1 MSQLDQPGGVLS
13 SIQNLPGWDKFLTIW
28 GSISATLS
36 FTHFSSIVG
45 VILSLCTIAMIVPR
59 ALLNW
64 DEWQEKREAEKLEKQ
79 RDQWPDIDDV

>member
-1 MSQLDQPGGVLS
+1 
-13 SIQNLPGWDKFLTIW
+13 LTIW

-36 FTHFSSIVG
+36 FTHFSNIVG